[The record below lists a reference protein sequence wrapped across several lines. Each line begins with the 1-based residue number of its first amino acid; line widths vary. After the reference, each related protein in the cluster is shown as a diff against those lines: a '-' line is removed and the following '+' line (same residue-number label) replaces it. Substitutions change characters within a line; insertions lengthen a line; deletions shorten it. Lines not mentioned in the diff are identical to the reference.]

1 MDTSLRYLN
10 VAYLALGL
18 IFAWLGAKS
27 SELLFAFGGPR
38 ADRILFGD
46 VQLSA
51 IVGVAAGLALTL
63 YCWRTPKIYNWAT
76 EVTTELSAVT
86 WPKKDETQ
94 RSTHVVI
101 MFSIAISICLA
112 AFDFFWKFVTDLI
125 L

>member
-1 MDTSLRYLN
+1 VAWRQVLRTAFRVRRSASRSDPLRRRP
-10 VAYLALGL
+10 ALG
-18 IFAWLGAKS
+18 
-27 SELLFAFGGPR
+27 
-38 ADRILFGD
+38 D
-46 VQLSA
+46 
-51 IVGVAAGLALTL
+51 VGVAAGLALTL

>member
-1 MDTSLRYLN
+1 MDNSLRYLN

-18 IFAWLGAKS
+18 ILAWICAKS
-27 SELLFAFGGPR
+27 AELIFALGGPR
-38 ADRILFGD
+38 VDRILFGD

-51 IVGVAAGLALTL
+51 VVGVVIGIALTA

-76 EVTTELSAVT
+76 EVTFELSKVT
-86 WPKKDETQ
+86 WPAKEETQ
-94 RSTHVVI
+94 RSTYVVI
-101 MFSIAISICLA
+101 MFSIMISICLA

>member
-1 MDTSLRYLN
+1 MDRSLRYLN
-10 VAYLALGL
+10 VAYLALAL
-18 IFAWLGAKS
+18 ILAWLGAKS
-27 SELLFAFGGPR
+27 AEALFVFAGPR

-46 VQLSA
+46 VHLSA
-51 IVGVAAGLALTL
+51 VAGVTIGLAATL

-86 WPKKDETQ
+86 WPQKEETQ

-101 MFSIAISICLA
+101 LFSIMISLCLA
-112 AFDFFWKFVTDLI
+112 GFDFFWKFVTDLI

>member
-1 MDTSLRYLN
+1 MDRSLRYLN
-10 VAYLALGL
+10 VAYLALAL

-27 SELLFAFGGPR
+27 AEALFAFGGPR

-51 IVGVAAGLALTL
+51 VVGIAIGLAATL

-86 WPKKDETQ
+86 WPQKEETQ

-101 MFSIAISICLA
+101 VFSIMISLCLA
-112 AFDFFWKFVTDLI
+112 GFDFFWKFVTDL
-125 L
+125 LL